1 MNTITNHKL
10 DCLVE
15 FFNSL
20 KFEKYYYHRYP
31 GNNGDDLIDLGAQ
44 IFFKE
49 NHINIVNNIEE
60 SDCIILC
67 GGAGITKEWC
77 VGIEFLTF
85 ANTKFP
91 NLPIIVLP
99 TSLGEEDLDLVCKL
113 KTRSAPFFIWARE
126 NYTYIIL
133 QKYKQK
139 NFHIGL
145 DHDMAILAKG
155 AKELADESPSIN
167 RYILLVER
175 FDAENNSMEAAQ
187 QKKNFQLRNSKL
199 ANFFKQ
205 LVPLEIKRLIKRNIK
220 NPNWSK
226 RDFVKHSLAEIYK
239 DYPEAKNLKIVYCD
253 ISLQEYASFKKFIEL
268 TKNASYIST
277 MRLHVGIL
285 GYLINKPTYL
295 RYGENIPHKIKGVY
309 EYSLRH
315 SPLMKILKY

>member
-1 MNTITNHKL
+1 MEKIIGKDL
-10 DCLVE
+10 SE
-15 FFNSL
+15 FFANL
-20 KFEKYYYHRYP
+20 KYKKFYYHRYP
-31 GNNGDDLIDLGAQ
+31 GNNGDDLIDLGAR
-44 IFFKE
+44 IFFKKYRL
-49 NHINIVNNIEE
+49 NLVNKIEDC
-60 SDCIILC
+60 DCIILS
-67 GGAGITKEWC
+67 GGGGIVKQWLT
-77 VGIEFLTF
+77 GIEFLSF
-85 ANTKFP
+85 ANTQYPKI
-91 NLPIIVLP
+91 PIIVLP
-99 TSLGEEDLDLVCKL
+99 SSLDEGDLDLVENFDKR
-113 KTRSAPFFIWARE
+113 TAPFYIWARE
-126 NYTYIIL
+126 NYTYEIL
-133 QKYKQK
+133 QKYKLK

-145 DHDMAILAKG
+145 DDDMAILAKG
-155 AKELADESPSIN
+155 AKELANESPSIN

-175 FDAENNSMEAAQ
+175 FDAENNSMEAALR
-187 QKKNFQLRNSKL
+187 KKNFQLRNLKL

-205 LVPLEIKRLIKRNIK
+205 FIPLEIKRLIKRNIK

-315 SPLMKILKY
+315 SPLIKILKY